1 MPEAIIFDIDGT
13 LVDSVHFHA
22 EAWVKAFKQY
32 GYDADFDKV
41 RQQIGKGG
49 EYILPEFISEEEIE
63 KDGEKI
69 SDYRKEYYQK
79 NLLDKIKP
87 FPKVREL
94 FERVK
99 ADGTQIVLAS
109 SARPKTVEHYQEL
122 LGIKDLIN
130 GVTSR
135 GDVEQAKP
143 NPDIFIAALN
153 HLENVS
159 KESVIVVGDS
169 PYDAQ
174 AAEKI
179 SLSTVGVLSGG
190 FSEDVLKEAGC
201 IAIYKDPADLLDRYE
216 ESPLRAQE

>member
-1 MPEAIIFDIDGT
+1 MPEAIIFDLDGT

-22 EAWVKAFKQY
+22 EAWVKAFEQY
-32 GYDADFDKV
+32 GYHADFDKV

-49 EYILPEFISEEEIE
+49 EYILPEFISQEEID
-63 KDGEKI
+63 KDGSKI
-69 SDYRKEYYQK
+69 SDYRKQYYQK
-79 NLLDKIKP
+79 NLLGQVKP

-94 FERVK
+94 LERVK
-99 ADGTQIVLAS
+99 ADGNQIVLAS

-143 NPDIFIAALN
+143 HPDIFIAALN
-153 HLENVS
+153 HFENVS

-179 SLSTVGVLSGG
+179 SLSTVGVLCGG

-201 IAIYKDPADLLDRYE
+201 IAIYKDPADLLDHYE
-216 ESPLRAQE
+216 ESPLSS